1 MPESGV
7 HELFSVLLIDDQP
20 MVAEAVRRLIG
31 PETQFRSCSQPA
43 EAIQCALEIGPTVI
57 LLDLVMPVKDGLV
70 LLSEIR
76 AHPQLQKI
84 PVIMLSTR
92 EDPEKKAMAFERG
105 ANDYLIKL
113 PHRVELLARLR
124 YHSLAYIR
132 MLQRDHA
139 LHALHESQKLLEE
152 NNRELQRVNQ
162 QLSEANRA
170 RGQFLARMSHEIRTP
185 INGIL
190 GVTQLLKRTPLHPRQ
205 AEYANI
211 ISTSGE
217 LLLSLIED
225 ILDFSKMEAD
235 KLVLEEVDFE
245 LAPMVE
251 QVMQLVAVPAHKKG
265 LEFVSWIHPEV
276 PEFVRGDPTRI
287 RQILLNLIGNAVKF
301 TAQGQVRVELEVA
314 EQSSER
320 LRLKLSVHDTGIGI
334 SAEQQSRLFQ
344 AFAQA
349 DSSTTRRFGGT
360 GLGLAIARHLCE
372 QMGGW
377 LDLESETGRGSV
389 FIAEIWLGRSEQ
401 SPSRTVTVAKR
412 VLVVDDSPWWRRS
425 LRSLMSEVNQL
436 HCVTV
441 AEAYQMEE
449 SNWSTVLID
458 SKAWEDHDWA
468 ALFPEARLVRLQ
480 PLGQDGTPDGFILTK
495 PVRRAELIQY
505 LEPAEAPAATV
516 ALETTPSPQA
526 HLLLVEDNLINQ
538 TIALEMLQ
546 ELGYQVDLA
555 ENGLEAVELSAG
567 HEYAVIIMD
576 CEMPEMDGYQA
587 TRAIRARESGQ
598 RRTPI
603 VAMTAYAM
611 QGDRERCLEAGMD
624 DYVTKPFD
632 MDRVAEVIR
641 RWVAPISAD
650 PAGILPR

>member
-1 MPESGV
+1 VPESGV

-139 LHALHESQKLLEE
+139 LQALHESQKLLEE

-205 AEYANI
+205 AEYAGI

-389 FIAEIWLGRSEQ
+389 FRAEIWLGRSLQ
-401 SPSRTVTVAKR
+401 SPSRTVTVAER

-441 AEAYQMEE
+441 AEAYQLEE

-458 SKAWEDHDWA
+458 SKAWDDHDWA

-480 PLGQDGTPDGFILTK
+480 PLGEDGTPDGFILTK

-516 ALETTPSPQA
+516 VLETTPSQQA

-641 RWVAPISAD
+641 RWLAPISAD
-650 PAGILPR
+650 PSGALPR